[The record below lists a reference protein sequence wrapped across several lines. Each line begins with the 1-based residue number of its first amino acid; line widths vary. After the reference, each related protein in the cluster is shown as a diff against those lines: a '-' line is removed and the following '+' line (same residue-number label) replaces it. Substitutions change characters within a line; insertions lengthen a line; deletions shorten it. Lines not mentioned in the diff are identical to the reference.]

1 MTHVNFELRDK
12 VAVLGMDDGKANA
25 LGYPMM
31 EALDAALDRAERE
44 ASAVVLAGRKGR
56 FSAGFDL
63 AEMMASVDKARAL
76 VTRGADCLM
85 RLYTLP
91 MPLVIA
97 CTGHALAG
105 GALGVLTGDVRV
117 AARGAFKI
125 GLNEVQIGMPVPVLA
140 MELSRDRL
148 SPAHL
153 TAATLFAN
161 VVDPEGAL
169 AAGWVDEL
177 AAEDA
182 VLDTALAR
190 AARLAALP
198 RDAYAKTKVALR
210 ERTVRYV
217 RETLAGDMLRLTPP
231 APAG

>member
-1 MTHVNFELRDK
+1 MSDPVTFELRDRT
-12 VAVLGMDDGKANA
+12 AVIGMDDGKANA
-25 LGYPMM
+25 LGYAMM
-31 EALDAALDRAERE
+31 DALDAALDRAERE
-44 ASAVVLAGRKGR
+44 ASAVVLLGRRGR

-63 AEMMASVDKARAL
+63 AEMMSGADKARAL
-76 VTRGADCLM
+76 VTRGAAGLM

-97 CTGHALAG
+97 CTGHALAA
-105 GALGVLTGDVRV
+105 GALLVLTGDARV
-117 AARGAFKI
+117 ATRGAFRI

-140 MELSRDRL
+140 MELARDRL
-148 SPAHL
+148 HPAHL

-177 AAEDA
+177 AAEEGLLDA
-182 VLDTALAR
+182 ALLHAR
-190 AARLAALP
+190 RLGALP
-198 RDAYAKTKVALR
+198 RDAYAKTKLALR

-217 RETLAGDMLRLTPP
+217 RETLADDMKRLTPP
-231 APAG
+231 VS